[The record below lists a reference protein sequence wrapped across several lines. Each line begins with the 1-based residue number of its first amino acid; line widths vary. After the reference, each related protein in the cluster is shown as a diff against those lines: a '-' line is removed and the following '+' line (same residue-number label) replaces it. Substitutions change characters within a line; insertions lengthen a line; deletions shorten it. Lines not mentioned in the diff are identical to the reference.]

1 LTSDRWSSG
10 VQVAAGGSSLIR
22 LVRRS
27 FLRGAG
33 PRRSYTTAS
42 AGKLPDAVAA
52 DFGLPSSLDKRDFGS
67 TAFWKHTASR
77 AAESLYQ
84 FSTAASGTGCRERQP
99 LL

>member
-1 LTSDRWSSG
+1 MVLG

-27 FLRGAG
+27 FTCAGAG

-77 AAESLYQ
+77 AAGSLCQ